1 MVVKAPG
8 CPTGGFP
15 FGDDHPSIWCGMPSI
30 DAFREQYFTL
40 RIKERLTPA
49 EARRSLHIHF
59 REAAALEREVQDW
72 VQARAE
78 HGYPVHLRDDEQGD
92 DEPLAPEQLSNEAL
106 HALEDF
112 GYFRT
117 RYFGRRPTPWQEI
130 AANQIKDLLTQETK
144 DKQYVTINCPPGS
157 GKSTL
162 FTHDIPCW
170 LAVRN
175 RNLRVMIGSYTERQA
190 VQYVGRL
197 RRTFQRRT
205 TAPDAQSTLI
215 KDFGGFRPLQRDIWR
230 ANEFVIAQHGEV
242 DYSEKEPSFAAYGYD
257 SAFLGGRFDFIIWD
271 DLVDR
276 HVLRTPKAME
286 DLEAWFMTEAMTRIE
301 PGGLF
306 VLQGQR
312 MAPLDLYRFT
322 LNLKWEDGRQQFNH
336 IIFKAHDEDRC
347 QEQHSVDAPYWPEG
361 CLLDPVR
368 VSWKDQGAVKRASNG
383 RYLTLYQQ
391 QDIDESMA
399 LVRQLWL
406 DGGTDED
413 GIIRPGCYDRHRGIG
428 ELPQIIDQM
437 AGVITVDPSA
447 VNNWAVQ
454 LWALTP
460 GSNTRY
466 LIDVYNG
473 PLLISE
479 FLDYSFQ
486 SATFSG
492 LLEAW
497 YQRFSS
503 LGLRIHSLVVEINGA
518 QRWLQQSRHYQ
529 QWASTRGISLI
540 PHTTGLMK
548 SDPELGVQSL
558 TPLFRDGKIRLPG
571 KGGNNHLQAFIEQHL
586 HYPAGKWTDQVMA
599 CWFLEA
605 QWQSVSGRFQKS
617 PSLWR
622 PSWMRNNERGL
633 K

>member
-1 MVVKAPG
+1 MA
-8 CPTGGFP
+8 
-15 FGDDHPSIWCGMPSI
+15 SI
-30 DAFREQYFTL
+30 DAFREEYFTL
-40 RIKERLTPA
+40 RIRDRLTPA
-49 EARRSLHIHF
+49 ETRRSLHIHF
-59 REAAALEREVQDW
+59 REAAQLEREVQDW
-72 VQARAE
+72 VAGRAST
-78 HGYPVHLRDDEQGD
+78 GNPVFLNDDPQGD
-92 DEPLAPEQLSNEAL
+92 EEPLHPDHLSNEAL
-106 HALEDF
+106 HSIEDF

-117 RYFGRRPTPWQEI
+117 RYFGRKPTPWQEI
-130 AANQIKDLLTQETK
+130 AANQIKDLLQQEGK
-144 DKQYVTINCPPGS
+144 DKRYVTINCPPGS

-175 RNLRVMIGSYTERQA
+175 RNLRCMIGSYTERQA

-205 TAPDAQSTLI
+205 VAPDAESTLI

-286 DLEAWFMTEAMTRIE
+286 DLESWFMTEAMTRVE

-312 MAPLDLYRFT
+312 MAPLDLYRFS
-322 LNLKWEDGRQQFNH
+322 LNLKMEDGTPQFSH
-336 IIFKAHDEDRC
+336 IVYKAHDEEKCIDD
-347 QEQHSVDAPYWPEG
+347 HSTNAAYWPDG

-368 VSWKDQGAVKRASNG
+368 VSWRDQGAARRASNG

-391 QDIDESMA
+391 QDVDESLS
-399 LVRQLWL
+399 LVRQIWL
-406 DGGTDED
+406 DGGIDD
-413 GIIRPGCYDRHRGIG
+413 DRVYPGCYDRHRRIG
-428 ELPQIIDQM
+428 DLPQGGETFT
-437 AGVITVDPSA
+437 GVLSVDPSA
-447 VNNWAVQ
+447 TNNWAVQ
-454 LWALTP
+454 LWAI
-460 GSNTRY
+460 GGHDYRY

-473 PLLISE
+473 PLLIGE

-486 SATFSG
+486 TTNFGG
-492 LLEAW
+492 LLETW
-497 YQRFSS
+497 YQRYSA
-503 LGLRIHSLVVEINGA
+503 LGLRISFLVVEINGA
-518 QRWLQQSRHYQ
+518 QRWLSQSRHYQ
-529 QWASTRGISLI
+529 QWAATRGITMV

-558 TPLFRDGKIRLPG
+558 SPLYKDGRVRLPG
-571 KGGNNHLQAFIEQHL
+571 KNSNNHLQAFIEQHL
-586 HYPAGKWTDQVMA
+586 HWPSGKYDDQVMA
-599 CWFLEA
+599 DWFVEA
-605 QWQSVSGRFQKS
+605 KWSEVSVKIHGG

-622 PSWMRNNERGL
+622 PTWLKGSERGL
-633 K
+633 RVGT